1 MKKYFV
7 YLLMALS
14 ALFFNACSDDDPDQD
29 PGDDTSGGSTVILG
43 DSSILVVYFSHTN
56 TTQAIAQR
64 IAELTEGTLFRIET
78 VNPYP
83 TNYTECTEVA
93 KEELDR
99 GVRPQLKDV
108 VEDMDQYD
116 TIFVGCPVWWHTAPM
131 AIWSFL
137 ESKDY
142 DFKGKTIVPFCT
154 YAATYRDETL
164 AKIVELTPVSRH
176 LKGYGAVDRDTK
188 GVEAWLKEIKVLN

>member
-14 ALFFNACSDDDPDQD
+14 ALCFYACSDDDPDQD

-56 TTQAIAQR
+56 TTQVIAQR

-93 KEELDR
+93 REELDR

-108 VEDMDQYD
+108 VEDMDQYN

-131 AIWSFL
+131 AIWTFL

-164 AKIVELTPVSRH
+164 AKIVELTPDSRH
-176 LKGYGAVDRDTK
+176 LKGFGAVDRDTK
-188 GVEAWLKEIKVLN
+188 GGAAWLKEIKVLN

>member
-83 TNYTECTEVA
+83 TNYTNVP
-93 KEELDR
+93 KWPR
-99 GVRPQLKDV
+99 RN
-108 VEDMDQYD
+108 
-116 TIFVGCPVWWHTAPM
+116 WTA
-131 AIWSFL
+131 
-137 ESKDY
+137 
-142 DFKGKTIVPFCT
+142 
-154 YAATYRDETL
+154 
-164 AKIVELTPVSRH
+164 VSG
-176 LKGYGAVDRDTK
+176 LS
-188 GVEAWLKEIKVLN
+188 